1 MKLAKISTLIVL
13 VTQLGACAVMSK
25 SECLSAD
32 WQGVGYDV
40 GFDGRSD
47 ISKAFNARA
56 DACAKHGSRANWPEF
71 KSGHADG
78 IEQFCQIDNALLLGI
93 KGRNRARDD
102 QTCPERIYPG
112 FAKAFMD
119 GYTLHELNNYVYD
132 GEHELSQLESLVYD
146 YRHKRSK
153 LKHQIKSG
161 ELSDQDVHWADN
173 TRKQLRRDIIA
184 IDSDIYVVRERL
196 AQHIAHAQSYAEF
209 LELEYGNNLY

>member
-1 MKLAKISTLIVL
+1 MNPLNKFVLVIL

-32 WQGVGYDV
+32 WQGVGS
-40 GFDGRSD
+40 DGQSD

-71 KSGHADG
+71 KSGHAEG
-78 IEQFCQIDNALLLGI
+78 IEQFCQIDNALLLGV
-93 KGRNRARDD
+93 KGKSRTLDN
-102 QTCPERIYPG
+102 QVCPERTYPG
-112 FAKAFMD
+112 FAKALVD
-119 GYTLHELNNYVYD
+119 GYKLHELNAYVYD
-132 GEHELSQLESLVYD
+132 GEQELSQLESVVYS

-196 AQHIAHAQSYAEF
+196 AQQRAHA
-209 LELEYGNNLY
+209 